1 MPGKR
6 KFRKVAK
13 SRKGVPKAYLKG
25 AKNPS
30 AREREILRTRKKYK
44 SGKMTSKDYEAVEK
58 SRAKD
63 AKKKVKKQVKRKR
76 TSVRK
81 KVRKK

>member
-1 MPGKR
+1 MPAVKRKR
-6 KFRKVAK
+6 KFAKVSK

-25 AKNPS
+25 AKNPK

-44 SGKMTSKDYEAVEK
+44 SGKMTKKDYEAVER

-63 AKKKVKKQVKRKR
+63 KRKVKRKR
-76 TSVRK
+76 R
-81 KVRKK
+81 R

>member
-1 MPGKR
+1 MAR
-6 KFRKVAK
+6 KFPKVKK

-30 AREREILRTRKKYK
+30 AREREILRTRKKYL

-63 AKKKVKKQVKRKR
+63 AKKKVKRKVKRKR